1 MAQRRRPPPSKKKKA
16 RAGAGAA
23 PVGDALTVSLLQ
35 STLESTTDGILV
47 VDTRGKVALHNRRFA
62 ELWHIPA
69 ALIATRDDERLIAHV
84 LDQLVHPA
92 QFVDKV
98 RDLYAHPDTESFD
111 VLEFKDGRIFE
122 RYSIP
127 QRLEGVAV
135 GRVWSFRD
143 VTERARA
150 QSTIGER
157 ETLLRTIVEA
167 SPECVKLLTPGGILL
182 QMNQAGLAMLDADRA
197 EQVIGQAAVD
207 LVVPE
212 HQAAFRALLARV
224 AAGTAGRL
232 EFEVTTLKGARRWL
246 DTQMVPLQRDGA
258 KGGGVVE
265 TLLALTH
272 DVTQRRRAERVQQAT
287 YRISEAA
294 LTAENLHALL
304 AGVHRI
310 VGELMPA
317 HNFYVALYDE
327 ATDTLS
333 FPYFVDEADPEH
345 DVRPRPLL
353 RGMTEYVLR
362 TGEPLLATPEVYDA
376 LVAQGEVELIGAPS
390 IDWVGAP
397 LIVKDRTIG
406 VVAAQS
412 YSEGVRY
419 GAGDKDILI
428 FVSSQIAMAVERK
441 RAEDALRQQTELLQQ
456 IVEHIPVMLAFLDER
471 GRIRWGN
478 REWSRALGY
487 SVEDAGE
494 RDIFTELYPDP
505 TEHRRLRD
513 SIGAPT
519 GRWTDFRTRARDGRM
534 LDTTWAN
541 VPLAQGEW
549 LAIGMDI
556 TERKRAEQ
564 ALRQSEERYRTF
576 IAQSSEGVSRLEFK
590 PSVPVTLAEDAQ
602 VDAMYASATVAECN
616 DAMARMYGFTEA
628 RELVGARLADL
639 HDQGDPANREQMRG
653 FIRAGYR
660 LADSETRERD
670 RAGRPRVFLNNV
682 VGFIEDGHLVRVWGT
697 QRDVSDQ
704 RRLEEQF
711 RQAQKMEAVG
721 QLAGGIA
728 HDFNNLLTAI
738 LGNTQLLLRDL
749 PPGDA
754 MRGDVEEIRKA
765 SERAAG
771 LTRQLLAY
779 SRRQMLQP
787 ETLDLNVVV
796 AEMDRMLRR
805 LIGEHITLVT
815 VPAPDLGSVRA
826 DPSQIEQVLV
836 NLVVNARDAMPQ
848 GGRLTIETANAD
860 LDAAYTQDHLG
871 SAAGSYAMLAVTDT
885 GTGMDATVRAHLFE
899 PFFTTKEVGKGTGLG
914 LATVYGIVKQSGGHI
929 SVYTEVAKG
938 SSFKVY
944 LPRVERPVARAAPLT
959 SRPGVSRGSETILVV
974 EDDPAVLA
982 LSCRALEAEGY
993 TILSASD
1000 GANALRIVE
1009 RHGGA
1014 IHLVLTDV
1022 VMPGMSGRE
1031 LAEQMIARRAGI
1043 RILYMS
1049 GYPGDAAVHHGTLVP
1064 GSAFLQKPFSPD
1076 GLARKVRET
1085 LDA

>member
-1 MAQRRRPPPSKKKKA
+1 MAERRRKTPKTKP
-16 RAGAGAA
+16 RVR
-23 PVGDALTVSLLQ
+23 PVEDALTVSLL
-35 STLESTTDGILV
+35 V
-47 VDTRGKVALHNRRFA
+47 
-62 ELWHIPA
+62 
-69 ALIATRDDERLIAHV
+69 
-84 LDQLVHPA
+84 
-92 QFVDKV
+92 
-98 RDLYAHPDTESFD
+98 
-111 VLEFKDGRIFE
+111 
-122 RYSIP
+122 
-127 QRLEGVAV
+127 
-135 GRVWSFRD
+135 
-143 VTERARA
+143 
-150 QSTIGER
+150 ER
-157 ETLLRTIVEA
+157 ETLLRTIVES
-167 SPECVKLLTPGGILL
+167 SPECVKLLSADGVLL
-182 QMNQAGLAMLDADRA
+182 QMNQAGLTMLDADSA
-197 EQVIGQAAVD
+197 DQVVGQQAAD
-207 LVVPE
+207 LVAPE
-212 HQAAFRALLARV
+212 HKDAFRALVRRV
-224 AAGTAGRL
+224 AAGASGRL

-246 DTQMVPLQRDGA
+246 DMQLVPLRPDGTKRSSGA
-258 KGGGVVE
+258 AD
-265 TLLALTH
+265 TLLGLTH
-272 DVTQRRRAERVQQAT
+272 DVTQRRRAERVQRAT

-304 AGVHRI
+304 ADVHRV

-317 HNFYVALYDE
+317 HNFYVALYDD
-327 ATDTLS
+327 ATDSLS

-345 DVRPRPLL
+345 DTMSRPLR

-362 TGEPLLATPEVYDA
+362 TGAPLLATPDVYND
-376 LVAQGEVELIGAPS
+376 LVARGEVELIGTPS

-397 LIVKDRTIG
+397 LVVKDRTIG

-419 GAGDKDILI
+419 GAEDREILI

-441 RAEDALRQQTELLQQ
+441 RAEDALRRQSELLQQ
-456 IVEHIPVMLAFLDER
+456 IVEHIPVMLVFLDPTGLIE
-471 GRIRWGN
+471 WGN
-478 REWSRALGY
+478 REWTRVLGFTMDEARAG
-487 SVEDAGE
+487 
-494 RDIFTELYPDP
+494 DIFTDMYPDP
-505 TEHRRLRD
+505 AERQRVKN
-513 SIGAPT
+513 SIGSPT
-519 GRWTDFRTRARDGRM
+519 SQWTDFRTRTKDGRVV
-534 LDTTWAN
+534 DTTWAN
-541 VPLAQGEW
+541 VPLAQGGW
-549 LAIGMDI
+549 LAIGVDI
-556 TERKRAEQ
+556 TERKQAES
-564 ALRQSEERYRTF
+564 ALRQSGERYRTF

-590 PSVPVTLAEDAQ
+590 PPVSVTLSEDEQ

-628 RELVGARLADL
+628 RDLAGARLADL
-639 HDQGDPANREQMRG
+639 HDQGDPANRDQMRS

-670 RAGRPRVFLNNV
+670 REGRPRVFLNNV
-682 VGFIEDGHLVRVWGT
+682 VGFVENGHLVRVWGT
-697 QRDVSDQ
+697 QRDVSEQ

-711 RQAQKMEAVG
+711 RQSQKMEAVG

-787 ETLDLNVVV
+787 EILDLNVVV
-796 AEMDRMLRR
+796 GEMDRMLQR

-836 NLVVNARDAMPQ
+836 NLVVNARDAMPT
-848 GGRLTIETANAD
+848 GGRLTIETANMEI
-860 LDAAYTQDHLG
+860 DASYAQQHLG
-871 SAAGSYAMLAVTDT
+871 ASPGTYAMLAVTDT

-914 LATVYGIVKQSGGHI
+914 LATVYGIVKQSGGYI
-929 SVYTEVAKG
+929 SVYTEVGHG

-944 LPRVERPVARAAPLT
+944 LPRVPGPPPAAAPAAP
-959 SRPGVSRGSETILVV
+959 RPAAARGSETVLVV
-974 EDDPAVLA
+974 EDDPAVLS

-993 TILSASD
+993 TILCASD
-1000 GANALRIVE
+1000 GSDALRIVE
-1009 RHGGA
+1009 RHGGE
-1014 IHLVLTDV
+1014 IHLLLTDV
-1022 VMPGMSGRE
+1022 VMPGMSGRQ
-1031 LAEQMIARRAGI
+1031 LAEQMAARRTGI

-1049 GYPGDAAVHHGTLVP
+1049 GYPGDAAVHHGAFVR
-1064 GSAFLQKPFSPD
+1064 GSHFLQKPFSPD
-1076 GLARKVRET
+1076 GLTRKVRET